1 MPKRDDEPRYPLGP
15 ALDFLERTWRVN
27 HAMQRVSNRM
37 ARDLGLTGPQRLVVR
52 CIGKYPGI
60 PASQLASILH
70 LDRGTISSALNRLE
84 ERGLI
89 ERRADPNDG
98 RRVTLGLTE
107 DGRAVDRPTE
117 HTIEA
122 TVEHLLGTISKDDL
136 AVTARVLGALAD
148 ALEQEADREA

>member
-1 MPKRDDEPRYPLGP
+1 MARRDAEPRYPLGP
-15 ALDFLERTWRVN
+15 ALDFLERTWRAN

-52 CIGKYPGI
+52 AIGKYPGI

-84 ERGLI
+84 QRGLI

-98 RRVTLGLTE
+98 RRVSLGLTE
-107 DGRAVDRPTE
+107 GGRAFDRPTE

-122 TVEHLLGTISKDDL
+122 TVEQLLGTISKDDL

-148 ALEQEADREA
+148 ALEREADREA

>member
-1 MPKRDDEPRYPLGP
+1 MTTRDEEPRYPLGP
-15 ALDFLERTWRVN
+15 ALDFLKRTWRVN
-27 HAMQRVSNRM
+27 HAMQRVSSRM
-37 ARDLGLTGPQRLVVR
+37 ARDLGLTGPQRLAVR

-60 PASQLASILH
+60 PASQLATILH

-84 ERGLI
+84 ERGLV
-89 ERRADPNDG
+89 ERRADPGDG

-107 DGRAVDRPTE
+107 QGRAIDRPTE

-122 TVEHLLGTISKDDL
+122 TVEHVLRGIGKDDL

-148 ALEQEADREA
+148 ALEREADRED